1 MVEHYGNPGNLRNL
15 LLETS
20 AAVEGI
26 RRLRELLSGRRCIV
40 WGLAIAANRPA
51 ALTVFDMTICHD

>member
-26 RRLRELLSGRRCIV
+26 RRLRELLNAWCE
-40 WGLAIAANRPA
+40 
-51 ALTVFDMTICHD
+51 LTIDG